1 SYAPNRLTYTSKTAK
16 GGLAVFSEVYFP
28 WGWHATIDGKPAE
41 IARVNYILRALQL
54 PQGEHKIE
62 MRFDPQSLHN
72 TVTIAII
79 SIILIYMLLI
89 TACIIAIKRSWIS
102 NL

>member
-1 SYAPNRLTYTSKTAK
+1 M
-16 GGLAVFSEVYFP
+16 FSEVYFP